1 MKRDFVETPQI
12 RLCMVNPGTIYF
24 VSISKFGFCHKCF
37 MFSSENHANDKID
50 RRQFIKLRRTFAEK
64 LFFGFRLEKLFSI
77 RLNRH
82 ENGISLPWQENR
94 SRNF

>member
-1 MKRDFVETPQI
+1 
-12 RLCMVNPGTIYF
+12 MVNPGTIYF

-37 MFSSENHANDKID
+37 MFSSENHANNKID
-50 RRQFIKLRRTFAEK
+50 RRQFIKLRRTF
-64 LFFGFRLEKLFSI
+64 RLEKLFSI
-77 RLNRH
+77 RLNRY